1 MEKMPELP
9 LTGKRIC
16 GRRDNSRTTCKSSM
30 DGKVNNSGSKTA
42 TSGAKWGFEDLQQND
57 LRDFEGRQG
66 WYSESENS
74 TGGVGWMLE

>member
-1 MEKMPELP
+1 MPELP

-30 DGKVNNSGSKTA
+30 DGKVNNSGSKR
-42 TSGAKWGFEDLQQND
+42 AKWGFEDLQQND